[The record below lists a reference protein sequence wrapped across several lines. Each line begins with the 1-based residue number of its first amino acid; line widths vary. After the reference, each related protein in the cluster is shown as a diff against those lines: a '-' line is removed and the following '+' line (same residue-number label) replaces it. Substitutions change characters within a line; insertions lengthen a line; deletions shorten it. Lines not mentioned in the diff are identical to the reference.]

1 MFLIWIVTLQKMDDM
16 DIDQVVEVPDTPDR
30 LASQNI
36 NGKNCIRRERHVSSM
51 GNLNENAD
59 MSNAGLQGGLRN
71 NKRTAK
77 SEGRSVYLPPRNGS
91 KKSELQGNIINILS
105 GPALSSRGACNSRR
119 AEADLKFNHRGK
131 SSIQTEYTGK
141 GKALSSSHSEMPGY
155 QGPVKVP
162 DLTKDDDHFKI
173 SQKFVTGSSQ
183 SEEHKKEMSDTSFSP
198 LLIAEESDIGKK
210 VDYPRTSNRNS
221 FQRKLVRNGCISPLN
236 VAKAKLS
243 TQKQNNTFLHTHQ
256 DYSATSRDSSAEFK
270 DSFRVEGNGCVSPLN
285 VAKANQ
291 SAHKK
296 NNTFLH
302 PYHEDSGTSREL
314 PAEDLDSRRVKGKG
328 LLTHSRL
335 LKESEAKT
343 RPSSGRTLAGK
354 VDVASHANKDGPSG
368 WISTHEHTRRLNP
381 SLSNEEPL
389 LSRRA
394 DDPCNV
400 NKFPRTVV
408 VKRDNKDGN
417 ITRKHS
423 IQSQN
428 VSAAPIVQTVPQKQQ
443 GCHLNDHHDPSNIV
457 IKRQRQGS
465 SSSHQGESSSSAI
478 ANSELVVLGSP
489 GEPSNGRSNRTQNSQ
504 AARGFKPIIDIDE
517 FSPETRNNGSC
528 NIDCSSRSVSD
539 MRDRQL
545 EADEILARE
554 LQEQLYNESNFA
566 ADHEFDEH
574 FALALQ
580 QENLQHA
587 FDSRSRHV
595 SHPRSSSISNLHREN
610 VFRSSPN
617 SSTRRVTQPRVP
629 TSTRMAR
636 LRGGRFPGQSR
647 TVSSRQRNVVFPP
660 NMDVDMRMHILE
672 TLEAFND
679 MGMAGSLLQT
689 QRDFNENDYE
699 MLLALDE
706 NNDRHGGASA
716 AQINA
721 LPESTVQ
728 TDNFEEC
735 SICLETPTIGDT
747 IRHLPCLHKF
757 HKDCI
762 DEWVRRK
769 TSCPICKS
777 SVT

>member
-1 MFLIWIVTLQKMDDM
+1 MDDM

-36 NGKNCIRRERHVSSM
+36 NGKICIRRERHVSSI
-51 GNLNENAD
+51 GSLIENAD
-59 MSNAGLQGGLRN
+59 MPDAGLKGGPRN
-71 NKRTAK
+71 NKRATK
-77 SEGRSVYLPPRNGS
+77 SDSRSIFLPPRNGYN
-91 KKSELQGNIINILS
+91 KSDLQGNIVNIAS
-105 GPALSSRGACNSRR
+105 GPALSSRAVFNSRR
-119 AEADLKFNHRGK
+119 TEADLNFNHRGK
-131 SSIQTEYTGK
+131 SSIQTEYLGK
-141 GKALSSSHSEMPGY
+141 GKALSSSHSEIPGC
-155 QGPVKVP
+155 QGHVKVH

-173 SQKFVTGSSQ
+173 CQKFVTESSQ
-183 SEEHKKEMSDTSFSP
+183 SKEHRKEMSDNSVSP
-198 LLIAEESDIGKK
+198 LLIAEDSDFGKK
-210 VDYPRTSNRNS
+210 VDNLKTSHRTS

-243 TQKQNNTFLHTHQ
+243 AEKQNNTFLHSHQ
-256 DYSATSRDSSAEFK
+256 DYSGTSRESMAEVK
-270 DSFRVEGNGCVSPLN
+270 DSCRVEGNGCISPLN
-285 VAKANQ
+285 VAKAKQ
-291 SAHKK
+291 SAHKQ
-296 NNTFLH
+296 NNTFQH
-302 PYHEDSGTSREL
+302 PYQNDSGSSREL
-314 PAEDLDSRRVKGKG
+314 MDEDKVCRRVKGKG
-328 LLTHSRL
+328 LLSHSRL

-343 RPSSGRTLAGK
+343 RPLSGRNSEGA
-354 VDVASHANKDGPSG
+354 SG
-368 WISTHEHTRRLNP
+368 WISTHEHTRRSNP
-381 SLSNEEPL
+381 SLSDKEPL

-400 NKFPRTVV
+400 NKLPRTVV
-408 VKRDNKDGN
+408 VGRDNKDRN

-428 VSAAPIVQTVPQKQQ
+428 VSAAPIVQTVSQKHQ
-443 GCHLNDHHDPSNIV
+443 GCRLNEHHDPSNTV

-465 SSSHQGESSSSAI
+465 SRSHQGESSSSAI
-478 ANSELVVLGSP
+478 ATSELVVLGSP
-489 GEPSNGRSNRTQNSQ
+489 GEPSNVRSIRLQNSHT
-504 AARGFKPIIDIDE
+504 PIIDIDE
-517 FSPETRNNGSC
+517 FSPETRSNGSR
-528 NIDCSSRSVSD
+528 NISCSNRIASD
-539 MRDRQL
+539 IRDRQL
-545 EADEILARE
+545 EADEMLARE
-554 LQEQLYNESNFA
+554 LQEQLYNESNVA
-566 ADHEFDEH
+566 ADHAIDEQ

-580 QENLQHA
+580 QENLHHGFA
-587 FDSRSRHV
+587 SRSQHI
-595 SHPRSSSISNLHREN
+595 SHPRSSSVSNLRREN
-610 VFRSSPN
+610 VLRSSRN
-617 SSTRRVTQPRVP
+617 SSTQRVTQPRVP

-636 LRGGRFPGQSR
+636 LRGRFLGQPR

-679 MGMAGSLLQT
+679 MGMAGSLLHA
-689 QRDFNENDYE
+689 QRDFNENDYD

-706 NNDRHGGASA
+706 NNHQHGGASA

-728 TDNFEEC
+728 TDNLEEC
-735 SICLETPTIGDT
+735 SICLETPSIGDT